1 MQSTSKP
8 LYKGV
13 QIIWYGLYLIEVLLI
28 ARFVLKLTGA
38 NPDDTFTDIMYTLS
52 GIFVTPFLAVFSN
65 NSVAGSTFEWTTLL
79 AMVVYWGIAIAFVK
93 FLVMSKPVSTQEADV
108 RLSREERR

>member
-28 ARFVLKLTGA
+28 ARFVLKLTAA
-38 NPDDTFTDIMYTLS
+38 NPGATFTDIIYTLS
-52 GIFVTPFLAVFSN
+52 GIFVTPFIAVFSN
-65 NSVAGSTFEWTTLL
+65 NSVSSSTFEWTTLL
-79 AMVVYWGIAIAFVK
+79 AMLVYWGIATALVK
-93 FLVMSKPVSTQEADV
+93 FLVMSKPMSVQEADV
-108 RLSREERR
+108 KLSEEERL